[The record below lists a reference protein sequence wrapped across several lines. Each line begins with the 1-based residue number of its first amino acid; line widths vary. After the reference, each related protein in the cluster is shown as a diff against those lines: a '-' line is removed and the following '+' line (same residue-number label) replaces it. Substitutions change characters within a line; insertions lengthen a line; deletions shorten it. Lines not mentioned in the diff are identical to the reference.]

1 MKAIVFPFMA
11 FAVLALNACSD
22 SDGKDT
28 NQAAA
33 TKIAPNRASAPLD
46 SISLTTRQLQVAN
59 IKLVGMQ
66 AKALQPVIYANGIV
80 ELLPDSKAQISS
92 QIEGKIEQIFVR
104 EGQSVRKGQPLARL
118 SSFQLLELQ
127 NDYAAAHSDVEFLRA
142 EYNRQDELRRSNVGV
157 LANYQA
163 TDAKLKAAIA
173 RERSLK
179 SKLELLGISTGN
191 LAAGKDPSLTSALMI
206 RSPIGGF
213 VFKFH
218 QNIGSTVNAQ
228 TLLAEIINPDRVQ
241 ATISVYEKDAPYVR
255 EGQAVELSFPGAS
268 SGPVRGRVAYIS
280 RSLDTDNRAITVHV
294 NFQRPRATV
303 LADMNVQ
310 ARLVGSGQRVS
321 SNTLPRTAILDDG
334 EAHFV
339 FVTNQP
345 ATDTVSFRRQKVE
358 VIQTGESFVEVRPVG
373 QLPTGARFASNNVL
387 ALEAERKK
395 NE

>member
-1 MKAIVFPFMA
+1 MEP
-11 FAVLALNACSD
+11 
-22 SDGKDT
+22 
-28 NQAAA
+28 
-33 TKIAPNRASAPLD
+33 
-46 SISLTTRQLQVAN
+46 
-59 IKLVGMQ
+59 
-66 AKALQPVIYANGIV
+66 KALQPVIYANGTV
-80 ELLPDSKAQISS
+80 DLLPDSKAQVSS

-179 SKLELLGISTGN
+179 SKLELLGIGTASI
-191 LAAGKDPSLTSALMI
+191 AAGKDPSLTSSMVV

-218 QNIGSTVNAQ
+218 QNIGSTVNPQ

-241 ATISVYEKDAPYVR
+241 ANISVYEKDAPYVR
-255 EGQAVELSFPGAS
+255 EGQTVELTFPSGSAGA
-268 SGPVRGRVAYIS
+268 VQGRIAYIS
-280 RSLDTDNRAITVHV
+280 RSLDNENRAITLHV
-294 NFQRPRATV
+294 NFQRPRTAV

-321 SNTLPRTAILDDG
+321 ANTLPRTAILDDG

-339 FVTNQP
+339 FVTSQP
-345 ATDTVSFRRQKVE
+345 AADTIPFRKQKVE
-358 VIQTGESFVEVRPVG
+358 ILQTGEAFVEVRPVG
-373 QLPTGARFASNNVL
+373 QLPPNVRFANNNVL

-395 NE
+395 KE